1 MVGTVGPL
9 RLAAQLSAVRQMRD
23 RTDAPGTMDAQ
34 TATQSDAGDLLG
46 DSGAVARAVGW
57 RRRLGGAVGRGAAL
71 TDASAGNGRLVG
83 ICLVGVAAAGLVA
96 VTTAG
101 NPSAAPHGFAA
112 PLRVIMIL
120 SLIGTGVFAQTSE
133 IQARMG
139 RLLVGAGFVS
149 AVWLLNG
156 SSDRWL
162 FSIGTLFSGFSVL
175 LFAALM
181 LAHPSGRLRTRAEVR
196 FLWIVGGIEV
206 TLWLLAIAMTTEPAV
221 RGPLLQCAPHCPSN
235 VLSLG
240 GQTTVVPAVR
250 VVLSLAWVVL
260 TCGVPVLLLRRA
272 RAASAPSQRSITP
285 VMVLAGA
292 QAVVL
297 IAYLGLFAAGST
309 AADAAGTAYIASV
322 AAIPVAMLIG
332 LLRERMYMG
341 QALAGFVSRLAGD
354 PAGDPEAILAAA
366 LHDPSLTVA
375 YRRPKLGSYVD
386 FAGQAVTLRHDAAI
400 TWIERDRIPVA
411 AVMYDPALVEQQRF
425 VEAAGSVALM
435 RLEKGQLEA
444 DLKAST
450 AELAASRVRLMET
463 AHRERRRLERDLHD
477 GVQQQLVGMRIRL
490 DMATRALKDDPERG
504 ERELATIGRQMDDAL
519 AQVRSLARG
528 IYPSL
533 LHERGLGEA
542 LKSAARTSPVPPIVR
557 DLSSERYDED
567 VEVAV
572 YFSCLEA
579 LQNVTKHAGTGVEAI
594 ITLWRDDDR
603 LCFEVRDNG
612 SGFDRDAISRA
623 SGLTNM
629 RDRVQAV
636 GGDLR
641 LSARPGAGTTV
652 RGSVPAA
659 PPKPGMDGGP

>member
-1 MVGTVGPL
+1 
-9 RLAAQLSAVRQMRD
+9 
-23 RTDAPGTMDAQ
+23 MDAQ
-34 TATQSDAGDLLG
+34 TAAHSDAGELLG
-46 DSGAVARAVGW
+46 DSGAVAPVGTV
-57 RRRLGGAVGRGAAL
+57 RRLFSGALGRGAAL
-71 TDASAGNGRLVG
+71 TDASAGNGRLIG
-83 ICLVGVAAAGLVA
+83 ICVVGVIAAAIVA
-96 VTTAG
+96 ITTAR
-101 NPSAAPHGFAA
+101 NPSAAPRGFAA

-133 IQARMG
+133 IQARTG
-139 RLLVGAGFVS
+139 RLLVGAGLVT

-156 SSDRWL
+156 SSDPWL
-162 FSIGTLFSGFSVL
+162 FSIGVLFGGLIVL

-181 LAHPSGRLRTRAEVR
+181 LAHPSGRLRTQVEVR
-196 FLWIVGGIEV
+196 FLWVVGGIEV
-206 TLWLLAIAMTTEPAV
+206 TLWLLAILMTTQPAV
-221 RGPLLQCAPHCPSN
+221 KGPLTQCSPHCPDN

-250 VVLSLAWVVL
+250 VVLSLTWLVL
-260 TCGVPVLLLRRA
+260 TCGVPVLLLRRS
-272 RAASAPSQRSITP
+272 RSASAALQRSITP
-285 VMVLAGA
+285 VMVLAVV
-292 QAVVL
+292 QALVL
-297 IAYLGLFAAGST
+297 IVYLLLSAAGST
-309 AADAAGTAYIASV
+309 GAEPAGTAFIATV
-322 AAIPVAMLIG
+322 AAVPLAILIG

-354 PAGDPEAILAAA
+354 PAGDPEAMLAAA

-386 FAGQAVTLRHDAAI
+386 FAGEAVTLRQDAAI
-400 TWIERDRIPVA
+400 SWIERDRTPVA
-411 AVMYDPALVEQQRF
+411 AVMYDPALAEQKRF

-504 ERELATIGRQMDDAL
+504 ERELATIGRQMDEAL

-542 LKSAARTSPVPPIVR
+542 LKSVARSSPVPPIVR
-557 DLSSERYDED
+557 DLSGERYDED

-572 YFSCLEA
+572 YFTCLEA
-579 LQNVTKHAGTGVEAI
+579 LQNVTKHAGAGVEAI
-594 ITLWRDDDR
+594 ITLWRHDDR
-603 LCFEVRDNG
+603 LCFEVRDTG
-612 SGFDRDAISRA
+612 SGFDRNLIARA

-641 LSARPGAGTTV
+641 LASRPGAGTIA
-652 RGSVPAA
+652 RGSVPAV
-659 PPKPGMDGGP
+659 PPKHGTDIV